1 VLATTVLLSGGA
13 FVALLPQLELSSQMA
28 LPAWDVSGVMQQ
40 ASVVSAQ
47 TKAQVAALA
56 DSLPS
61 GEQLRRVA
69 ESAAG
74 PLRDVKIELPSMPSM
89 PSMPAVGSFE
99 LPAMPSL
106 PSKGVPTTTYDIV
119 LKPPSF

>member
-1 VLATTVLLSGGA
+1 MLATTVLLSGGA

-89 PSMPAVGSFE
+89 PAVGSFE